1 MAWKMAAIHTASST
15 RVQTSQL
22 RNSSVGYEWFGRTS
36 HQIFDPSG
44 IVFVRTSVSTRYEK
58 SSHDWNVRG
67 MPLRG
72 KLHPTYI
79 PVMGGLFVP
88 GGHAGSYKHY
98 PRWIEDLVGCAPE
111 LVVPHAGVPH
121 LRCLHPGG

>member
-1 MAWKMAAIHTASST
+1 MRKVRLSRRNFQSLAIMAWKMGAIHTASST
-15 RVQTSQL
+15 RVQTSQM

-72 KLHPTYI
+72 KLRKMILRWHPTYI
-79 PVMGGLFVP
+79 PVIDRKSTRLNSS
-88 GGHAGSYKHY
+88 HT
-98 PRWIEDLVGCAPE
+98 
-111 LVVPHAGVPH
+111 
-121 LRCLHPGG
+121 